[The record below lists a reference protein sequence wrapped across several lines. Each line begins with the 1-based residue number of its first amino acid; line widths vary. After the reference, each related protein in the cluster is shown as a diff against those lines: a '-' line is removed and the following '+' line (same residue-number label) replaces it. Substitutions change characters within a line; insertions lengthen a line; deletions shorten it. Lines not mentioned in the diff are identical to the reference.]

1 MTSGDYVVIMEFRP
15 GVTAVDHAEAAGLV
29 RTARDEGAIVH
40 LLAGAVDRTTFFEA
54 VRSTF
59 PLDPP
64 LSSSHV
70 WDALEDSLWE
80 GLLQTGHRTQVI
92 VWPDA
97 SAFQTAAP
105 NDYATAIQVLTAV
118 SQALADR
125 EATVGN
131 PVTLSIFVTA
141 HGT

>member
-1 MTSGDYVVIMEFRP
+1 MTSGKYVVIMEFRP
-15 GVTAVDHAEAAGLV
+15 GVTAVDHTEAGALV
-29 RTARDEGAIVH
+29 RTARDEGALVH
-40 LLAGAVDRTTFFEA
+40 LLSGAVDRTTFFEA

-64 LSSSHV
+64 LSSSHI

-80 GLLQTGHRTQVI
+80 GLLQTGHQVQVI

-118 SQALADR
+118 SQAWRIGRQQSAASDHA
-125 EATVGN
+125 E
-131 PVTLSIFVTA
+131 
-141 HGT
+141 